1 MKIRNI
7 EDSGI
12 VKTIITCSDMVLLAT
27 SYWLAFAITHGL
39 DLAYILPLP
48 LKIKIII
55 GALAIIPAAYI
66 APPLFMKRIIYGD
79 TIIGRT
85 IYMVALQTLFTLSIM
100 SFIHPVNLSQT
111 DIPLGACIFFAFL
124 SIERMICYHILKR
137 SRSKGR
143 NLRYVVLAG
152 SPIALMNIYQTLSN
166 HSFGFKIQGI
176 FTSKDIPDEM
186 KIERLGTHE
195 EIIGYLEN
203 RYEVTD
209 LYIVPE
215 PGLTREAKEVF
226 RYCEKHHIRCYIVPL
241 FLDFLTKKMVL
252 THQGNTMLLS
262 ARNEPL
268 EDPLNR
274 FIKRMFDLLI
284 SGIFLLTLFPFIYL
298 IVGLIIKHQSP
309 GPILFKQKRNGLDGR
324 VFACLKF
331 RSMHVNDDADKLQA
345 TEHDPRKFKFGN
357 FMRKTNIDELP
368 QLINV
373 FKGDMSLVGPRPH
386 MQLHNEQYSQL
397 IDKYMVRHLV
407 KPGITGWAQCQGFRG
422 ETKTLEQMENR
433 VKADIWYVENWTFTL
448 DLRII
453 WRTAMNMIKRNEE
466 NAY

>member
-1 MKIRNI
+1 
-7 EDSGI
+7 
-12 VKTIITCSDMVLLAT
+12 
-27 SYWLAFAITHGL
+27 
-39 DLAYILPLP
+39 
-48 LKIKIII
+48 
-55 GALAIIPAAYI
+55 
-66 APPLFMKRIIYGD
+66 
-79 TIIGRT
+79 
-85 IYMVALQTLFTLSIM
+85 
-100 SFIHPVNLSQT
+100 
-111 DIPLGACIFFAFL
+111 
-124 SIERMICYHILKR
+124 
-137 SRSKGR
+137 
-143 NLRYVVLAG
+143 
-152 SPIALMNIYQTLSN
+152 
-166 HSFGFKIQGI
+166 
-176 FTSKDIPDEM
+176 M

-274 FIKRMFDLLI
+274 FIKRMFDLFI

-324 VFACLKF
+324 EFACLKF

-386 MQLHNEQYSQL
+386 MLLHNEQYSQL
-397 IDKYMVRHLV
+397 IDKYMVRNLV

-466 NAY
+466 KAY

>member
-1 MKIRNI
+1 MKIRNM

-12 VKTIITCSDMVLLAT
+12 VRTAITCNDILLLMISYMLSFVLT
-27 SYWLAFAITHGL
+27 YGW
-39 DLAYILPLP
+39 DLAVVMPLT
-48 LKIKIII
+48 LKVKMII
-55 GALAIIPAAYI
+55 GGLAVIPASYI

-85 IYMVALQTLFTLSIM
+85 IYMVALQMLFTLTIM
-100 SFIHPVNLSQT
+100 SFIHPVDFSKT
-111 DIPLGACIFFAFL
+111 DIPLGTCIYFVIL
-124 SIERMICYHILKR
+124 CIERMAFYQFLKH

-143 NLRYVVLAG
+143 NLRFVVLAG
-152 SPIALMNIYQTLSN
+152 SPTALMNIYHTLSN
-166 HSFGFKIQGI
+166 HSFGYKILGI
-176 FTSKDIPDEM
+176 FTSKEIPEEM
-186 KIERLGTHE
+186 KIEHVGTRKD
-195 EIIGYLEN
+195 IIDFLED

-209 LYIVPE
+209 LYIVPSPE
-215 PGLTREAKEVF
+215 QTEETKKILHL
-226 RYCEKHHIRCYIVPL
+226 CEKKQIRYYIVPL
-241 FLDFLTKKMVL
+241 FLDFMTKKMIL

-274 FIKRMFDLLI
+274 FVKRVFDLTL
-284 SGIFLLTLFPFIYL
+284 SAIFLLTFFPVIYL
-298 IVGLIIKHQSP
+298 IVGIIIKRQSP
-309 GPILFKQKRNGLDGR
+309 GPILFKQRRNGLDGR
-324 VFACLKF
+324 EFTCLKF
-331 RSMHVNDDADKLQA
+331 RSMHINDDADKLQA
-345 TEHDPRKFKFGN
+345 TEHDPRKFKFGD
-357 FMRKTNIDELP
+357 FIRRTNIDELP

-373 FKGDMSLVGPRPH
+373 FKGDMSIVGPRPH
-386 MQLHNEQYSQL
+386 MLLHNEQYSQL
-397 IDKYMVRHLV
+397 IDKYMVRHFV
-407 KPGITGWAQCQGFRG
+407 KPGLTGWAQCQGFRG